1 MYIYILNSVIN
12 VLFPFGTDRTSNNN
26 TKGAGQ
32 RKQGGEVSRRRRETK
47 GLGLGLL

>member
-12 VLFPFGTDRTSNNN
+12 VLFPFGTEQVTIIP
-26 TKGAGQ
+26 KGAGQ

>member
-12 VLFPFGTDRTSNNN
+12 VLFPFGTDQTSNN

>member
-12 VLFPFGTDRTSNNN
+12 VLFPFGTEQVTKP
-26 TKGAGQ
+26 KGAGQ

>member
-32 RKQGGEVSRRRRETK
+32 RKQGGVREEGGRQK
-47 GLGLGLL
+47 G